1 MCLRATTLDVTGYEV
16 ICVTLDYDS
25 EYEDCRRI
33 DEVGFRTPDGSTAT
47 RSPEQV
53 WAMIERDGDTV
64 VVEYRGERSE
74 LVAVTEDGRR
84 YVRTEPEDTPED
96 PLLKKQPC

>member
-1 MCLRATTLDVTGYEV
+1 MCLRARTVDVTGYEV

-25 EYEDCRRI
+25 EYEDCRCI
-33 DEVGFRTPDGSTAT
+33 DGLGFRTPDGSTTT

-53 WAMIERDGDTV
+53 WEMIERDGDTV
-64 VVEYRGERSE
+64 VVEYRNEQSE
-74 LVAVTEDGRR
+74 LVAVEDDGRR

-96 PLLKKQPC
+96 PLVKKQPC